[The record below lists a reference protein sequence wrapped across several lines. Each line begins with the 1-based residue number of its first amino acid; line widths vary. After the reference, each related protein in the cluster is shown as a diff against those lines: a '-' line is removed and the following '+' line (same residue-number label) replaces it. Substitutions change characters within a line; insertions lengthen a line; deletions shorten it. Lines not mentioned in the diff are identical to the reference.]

1 MDHQGVREPLSGK
14 VDAVSDAW
22 RQRDAHAVGRPLG
35 SEPSRPS
42 GRGREPLRR
51 VFSKQIPELLFGIRR
66 CLWSLGALPVA
77 TGELGMLLDV
87 GRRPDV
93 V

>member
-1 MDHQGVREPLSGK
+1 MRCQTRSGNETRTP
-14 VDAVSDAW
+14 S
-22 RQRDAHAVGRPLG
+22 VGWSGPGRRGPLG